1 MKVIVP
7 YWQGR
12 ISPLFDAAGIVL
24 LVEIE
29 NNREVRRM
37 TYSLHSDDVL
47 QRVRQTLGLGADI
60 LICGAISGP
69 LERMLRATGLEVI
82 PNICGSVDDVLNA
95 YVRGT
100 LFDTQFLLP
109 GCFSSRRRA
118 RNRHGR

>member
-29 NNREVRRM
+29 DNRVVRRT

-95 YVRGT
+95 YVRGA

-109 GCFSSRRRA
+109 GCFNSRRRV
-118 RNRHGR
+118 RNHHGR